1 MQVEVGL
8 YFDDL
13 EEIAD
18 SPDDESRLRHD
29 EIKRNGKEIVN
40 F

>member
-18 SPDDESRLRHD
+18 SPDDESRLSHD
-29 EIKRNGKEIVN
+29 EIKRDREEIVN

>member
-1 MQVEVGL
+1 VQVEVGL

-13 EEIAD
+13 KEIAD
-18 SPDDESRLRHD
+18 SPHDESRLSHD
-29 EIKRNGKEIVN
+29 EIKRDRKEIVN